1 MMRWIYERILMH
13 QVQQLPHHLC
23 FLISDEDMRM
33 APEKAFEVAGWC
45 VDLGIPG
52 LTVHIG
58 SRDPVTLHELYPFL
72 RKIATIAQLSFHYE
86 DRIEESGTG
95 ETRVVVAIGK
105 SGREEITECIR
116 DIARKGVRPQDVDES
131 MIESHL
137 TFQYAPDLV
146 IKTGGQHLTDFL
158 IWQSVYSEIFFS
170 DVNWKFF
177 RKVDFL
183 RILRDFQARERRF
196 GT

>member
-1 MMRWIYERILMH
+1 MMRWVYERILTR
-13 QVQQLPHHLC
+13 QVWRYPHHLC
-23 FLISDEDMRM
+23 FLISEEDMRT
-33 APEKAFEVAGWC
+33 APEKAYEVASWC
-45 VDLGIPG
+45 VNLGIEG
-52 LTVHIG
+52 LTIHISSRVPG
-58 SRDPVTLHELYPFL
+58 SLRELYPSL
-72 RKIATIAQLSFHYE
+72 RTIASIARLSFHYE
-86 DRIEESGTG
+86 DHQEEEGEG

-116 DIARKGVRPQDVDES
+116 RLAQEDVRPEDVDES
-131 MIESHL
+131 MIESRL

-170 DVNWKFF
+170 DINWKLF

-196 GT
+196 GG

>member
-1 MMRWIYERILMH
+1 MMRWIYERILISAVH
-13 QVQQLPHHLC
+13 RFPRHLC
-23 FLISDEDMRM
+23 FLISEDDMRI
-33 APEKAFEVAGWC
+33 APDKAYEVASWC
-45 VDLGIPG
+45 VDLGIEN
-52 LTVHIG
+52 LTIHIS
-58 SRDPVTLHELYPFL
+58 SRDPGTLQVCFPPL
-72 RKIATIAQLSFHYE
+72 RKISSIAHLSLHY
-86 DRIEESGTG
+86 DQHQDESGEG
-95 ETRVVVAIGK
+95 EVHVVVAIGK

-116 DIARKGVRPQDVDES
+116 RLAEERVNPEDVNET

-146 IKTGGQHLTDFL
+146 VKTGGQHLTDFL

-183 RILRDFQARERRF
+183 RILRDFQARQRRF
-196 GT
+196 GA

>member
-1 MMRWIYERILMH
+1 
-13 QVQQLPHHLC
+13 
-23 FLISDEDMRM
+23 M
-33 APEKAFEVAGWC
+33 APDKAYEVARWC
-45 VDLGIPG
+45 VDLGIEG
-52 LTVHIG
+52 LTIHIS
-58 SRDPVTLHELYPFL
+58 SRNPESLYELYSAL
-72 RKIATIAQLSFHYE
+72 RKIATLTHLSLHY
-86 DRIEESGTG
+86 DNHQEEWG
-95 ETRVVVAIGK
+95 EGNTHVVVAIGK

-116 DIARKGVRPQDVDES
+116 RLAQEGMRPEEVDEA
-131 MIESHL
+131 MIESRL

-196 GT
+196 GA

>member
-1 MMRWIYERILMH
+1 MLRWIYERILMRTVH
-13 QVQQLPHHLC
+13 RYPNHLC
-23 FLISDEDMRM
+23 FLISEEDMRM
-33 APEKAFEVAGWC
+33 APEKAYEVAGWC
-45 VDLGIPG
+45 VNLGIGG
-52 LTVHIG
+52 LTIHIS
-58 SRDPVTLHELYPFL
+58 SRDPGMLQDLYPSL
-72 RKIATIAQLSFHYE
+72 RRIATIARLSFHYDHLRE
-86 DRIEESGTG
+86 DLG
-95 ETRVVVAIGK
+95 EGNTHVVVAVGK

-116 DIARKGVRPQDVDES
+116 RLAREEVNPEEVDETT
-131 MIESHL
+131 IESRL

-146 IKTGGQHLTDFL
+146 IKSGGQHLTDFL

-196 GT
+196 GA

>member
-1 MMRWIYERILMH
+1 MLHWLYERILRRSLH
-13 QVQQLPHHLC
+13 QYPRHLC
-23 FLISDEDMRM
+23 FLISEEDLRM
-33 APEKAFEVAGWC
+33 APEKAFEVASWC
-45 VDLGIPG
+45 VDLGIEG
-52 LTVHIG
+52 LTIHIS
-58 SRDPVTLHELYPFL
+58 SRDPGMLREWYPSLRRIASIARLSLHYDQRQEELG
-72 RKIATIAQLSFHYE
+72 E
-86 DRIEESGTG
+86 G
-95 ETRVVVAIGK
+95 ETHVVVAIGK

-116 DIARKGVRPQDVDES
+116 RLARERLEPEEVDET

-177 RKVDFL
+177 REVDFL
-183 RILRDFQARERRF
+183 RILRDFQDRKRRF
-196 GT
+196 GA